1 MRIAIFGLGYVGAV
15 SGACFAELGHDV
27 VGVDVTD
34 AKIDMI
40 NRGEAPIVEEMIA
53 ELTAIAVQRGKLRA
67 VKDAASA
74 VRACELSIVSVGT
87 PTARDGTPDLSYV
100 DHVVAEIGAAL
111 AGTTAAH
118 TVVIRS
124 TIPPGATAKRLA
136 PILERAIGEKLG
148 GRVHLA
154 FNPEFLREGRSV
166 RDFRNPP
173 FTIIGAM
180 SDEAFKTVKA
190 LYAGIDGEVIRTD
203 PSTAESIKL
212 LSNAWHGLKVAFANE
227 AARILKSADVDA
239 RKALEIFVK
248 DTSLNIS
255 PAYLRPGFAFG
266 GSCLPKDLRALVS
279 IAERGQASAPIMRA
293 ALQSNEAHLDAAVS
307 AVRACG
313 RRPVALFGL
322 AFKPGTDD
330 LRESPYVALAERL
343 IGKGYSLRI
352 VDPFVD
358 ASRLMGKNKEFIEK
372 EIPHFVELMARDA
385 EDAVDEAEIIIFGH
399 ATGVDKGAILE
410 RGVGKIV
417 IDLSGDKDHEL
428 CGADYRGVAW

>member
-417 IDLSGDKDHEL
+417 IDLSGDKDLEL

>member
-293 ALQSNEAHLDAAVS
+293 ALQSNEAHLDAAVA

-417 IDLSGDKDHEL
+417 IDLSGDKDLEL